1 MAATLQDSY
10 RAIAD
15 LNLWFKTK
23 TGDVLMLSDVP
34 SILPLRWIYFKNSWE
49 YIKPDLIAKIPQYEN
64 PDFLDQQIKDFST
77 FIESQRNT
85 STKINPFSDAIV
97 LNRYYAVF
105 DNIEITSIQLNN
117 EENRIVQAI
126 VNRVSYFSKND
137 FIKIKNTLRDY
148 RDRYA
153 DSISLSD
160 PDYNRAYGRSSI
172 SAQVSA
178 TIIDE
183 NYMLNLMQGI
193 KSVDFVLANFFA
205 NDAAVD
211 PFALARANANNPEI
225 NIGSYSSGRL
235 VKIEYGEDLQQL
247 AYRYLG
253 DSNRWIDIAIANG
266 LKPPYIDEVG
276 ERIPLLS
283 NGNGNQINL
292 SGTDINGNLNIDKL
306 YINQILF
313 IRSDIEVSTDQ
324 RKIVNIRQIPVS
336 DEIIIELDGD
346 ADLVKYQISE
356 NAHIRVFKPNTI
368 NSSFYILIPSADPLP
383 DSRKDE
389 TPWFLA
395 DASDDEKQQKIDF
408 AVDDNGDLIFS
419 PNGDL
424 KFSYG
429 LDNAVQ
435 GIKFKIQ
442 TEVGSLRLHPN
453 YGIINILGRKNS
465 DIETVK
471 ALITDSIVTQI
482 ESDPRYERVEG
493 LNVTYGN
500 PGTSGSAVMI
510 SMAVRLAG
518 GGDKVI
524 PISFTVN
531 I

>member
-10 RAIAD
+10 KAMAD
-15 LNLWFKTK
+15 LNLWFKVQS
-23 TGDVLMLSDVP
+23 GDTLLLSDVP
-34 SILPLRWIYFKNSWE
+34 SILPLRWTYFKNSWE
-49 YIKPDLIAKIPQYEN
+49 YIKPDLIAKIPLYEN
-64 PDFLDQQIKDFST
+64 PAFLDQQIKDFSA
-77 FIESQRNT
+77 FLESQRN
-85 STKINPFSDAIV
+85 SSAKVNPFSDAIV

-105 DNIEITSIQLNN
+105 DSIEITSIQLNN
-117 EENRIVQAI
+117 EESRILQAT
-126 VNRVSYFSKND
+126 VDRVKYFSKND
-137 FIKIKNTLRDY
+137 FLRIKNALRDY

-153 DSISLSD
+153 DTISLAD
-160 PDYNRAYGRSSI
+160 EDYNRAYGRSSI
-172 SAQVSA
+172 PPQINA
-178 TIIDE
+178 TITDE

-205 NDAAVD
+205 TDAAVD
-211 PFALARANANNPEI
+211 PFALARANANNPEV
-225 NIGSYSSGRL
+225 NIGQYSSGRL
-235 VKIEYGEDLQQL
+235 VKMEYGEDLQQL

-253 DSNRWIDIAIANG
+253 DADKWIDIAIANG

-292 SGTDINGNLNIDKL
+292 SGTDVNGNLNIDKL
-306 YINQILF
+306 YINQVVF
-313 IRSDIEVSTDQ
+313 IKSDAEVSVDQ
-324 RKIVNIRQIPVS
+324 RKIANIRQIPVS
-336 DEIIIELDGD
+336 EEIIVELDGD
-346 ADLVKYQISE
+346 GDLVKYQIAD

-368 NSSFYILIPSADPLP
+368 NSSFYVLIPSTDPLP
-383 DSRKDE
+383 DSRRDE

-395 DASDDEKQQKIDF
+395 DASDDEKQQKIDL
-408 AVDDNGDLIFS
+408 AVDDSGDLILS

-442 TEVGSLRLHPN
+442 TEVGSLRYHPN
-453 YGIINILGRKNS
+453 YGIVNILGRTNA
-465 DIETVK
+465 DVETVK

-493 LNVTYGN
+493 LNVAYSNGGASTV
-500 PGTSGSAVMI
+500 TV